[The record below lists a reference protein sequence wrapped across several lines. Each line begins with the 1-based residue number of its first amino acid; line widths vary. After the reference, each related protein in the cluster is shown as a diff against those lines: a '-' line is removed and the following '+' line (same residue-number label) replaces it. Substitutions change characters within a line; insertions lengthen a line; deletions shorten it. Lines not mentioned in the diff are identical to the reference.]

1 MARCPQAAGYAGNV
15 SARRVA
21 TLRPIQYNA
30 TTKIQKD
37 HA

>member
-21 TLRPIQYNA
+21 TLRPIQYNV
-30 TTKIQKD
+30 TMKNPKD